1 MDISTLRKKI
11 HLLEE
16 QRKKT
21 LAYLLNPRD
30 MVEGSIYTAYKRCG
44 NKRCRCA
51 KGDLHGPFSYLSR
64 RVEGKTKLTFI
75 RKDEEGAVTKEA
87 KNYRKYTRAMARL
100 GKLNK
105 KVYDN
110 LKIIRKAKSKSYGR
124 RES

>member
-1 MDISTLRKKI
+1 MDISAIRKKI
-11 HLLEE
+11 YLLEE

-21 LAYLLNPRD
+21 LAYLLNPQD

-51 KGDLHGPFSYLSR
+51 KGNLHGPFSYLSR
-64 RVEGKTKLTFI
+64 RVEKKTKLTFI
-75 RKDEEGAVTKEA
+75 RKDDEDAVTKGA

-105 KVYDN
+105 KIYDN
-110 LKIIRKAKSKSYGR
+110 LKKIKEDKTKSYGR

>member
-1 MDISTLRKKI
+1 MDISAVRKKI
-11 HLLEE
+11 YILDQ

-21 LAYLLNPRD
+21 LAYLLNPQD
-30 MVEGSIYTAYKRCG
+30 MVEGSIYTAHKSCG

-64 RVEGKTKLTFI
+64 RVEKKTKLTFI
-75 RKDEEGAVTKEA
+75 RKDDEEVVAKGA
-87 KNYRKYTRAMARL
+87 KNYRKYTKAMARL

-105 KVYDN
+105 KIYDN
-110 LKIIRKAKSKSYGR
+110 LKKIKEAKTKSYGR